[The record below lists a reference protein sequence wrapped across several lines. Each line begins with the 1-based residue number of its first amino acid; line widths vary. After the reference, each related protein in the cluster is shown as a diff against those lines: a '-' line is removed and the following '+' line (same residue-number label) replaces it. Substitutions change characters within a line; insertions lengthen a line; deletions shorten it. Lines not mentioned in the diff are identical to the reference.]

1 MKDCLLTI
9 VMPSYN
15 IQDYILKGIESFQQ
29 VNPNHKEKFEV
40 LIVNDG
46 STDDTEKVAKEVL
59 GKDSLLN
66 GRVITK
72 ENGGHGSTINRGIQ
86 EAKGKFFKV
95 IDGDDWIIPAE
106 FEKFLDALETTD
118 VDMIITDFTEQHVY
132 NDTAVR
138 NDFIDKYEVGKTYTG
153 IPDVR
158 IPMHSVAYKTS
169 ILSKNNIRL
178 SEKTF
183 YVDMQYTLFPLEY
196 VQSFVYWNF
205 DIYQYYIGRP
215 EQSMNIESMKRNV
228 RHHLTVTNSV
238 LDYFSKIEGDVV
250 LNRVVSETL
259 VYLISLQVDLSW
271 MVDDSKALL
280 TELYSKIQQSSYN
293 YIPTKKFDKLSYLN
307 HNTNYALGVIF
318 NPILKKYSKKKE
330 KERGV

>member
-1 MKDCLLTI
+1 
-9 VMPSYN
+9 MPSYN

-196 VQSFVYWNF
+196 VHSFVYWNF

>member
-169 ILSKNNIRL
+169 IL
-178 SEKTF
+178 
-183 YVDMQYTLFPLEY
+183 
-196 VQSFVYWNF
+196 
-205 DIYQYYIGRP
+205 
-215 EQSMNIESMKRNV
+215 
-228 RHHLTVTNSV
+228 
-238 LDYFSKIEGDVV
+238 
-250 LNRVVSETL
+250 
-259 VYLISLQVDLSW
+259 
-271 MVDDSKALL
+271 
-280 TELYSKIQQSSYN
+280 
-293 YIPTKKFDKLSYLN
+293 
-307 HNTNYALGVIF
+307 
-318 NPILKKYSKKKE
+318 
-330 KERGV
+330 